1 MKRTR
6 TRTQHTPAPARTLG
20 RTVFES
26 VICGLVGVAFVC
38 LFWFA

>member
-6 TRTQHTPAPARTLG
+6 THTPAQHRTLG

-26 VICGLVGVAFVC
+26 VLCGLIGIAFVS